1 MSLPSQYLHNAEN
14 LSTRAW
20 GMLLVLCGALFLDA
34 MDISMVGVALPSI
47 REDLG
52 MSTSS
57 LQWVVSGYVLGYG
70 GFLLLGGRAAD
81 LFGRRRMFLISL
93 AVFLV
98 ASGIG
103 GLVNDGSLLIGTRFI
118 KGVSAAFT
126 APAGLSIITTS
137 FAEGP
142 ARNRAL
148 LVYTAA
154 GATGF
159 SLGLVFSGLLTE
171 LSWRWTLLLP
181 VPLALLTLLA
191 AIRLVPD
198 SGRQARSNS
207 SFDLPG
213 ALTLTLAML
222 LLVFTIV
229 EAPEA
234 GWTSARTLGSFA
246 ATVAILSG
254 FVAIELRSASPL
266 LRLGILSSGSLV
278 RANLGALSLQGS
290 WIGFQFI
297 AVLYM
302 QQLRGWSALETGLA
316 IFPGGLMVAL
326 LAPTV
331 TPKLVGRFGVVPVI
345 LAGTLAAVAAY
356 ALFLPIG
363 MDSSY
368 VSAMLPTVV
377 LAGTA
382 FALAYGPLNI
392 AATNGI
398 APEEQGLAGGLV
410 NTSFQ
415 IGGALFLAVVV
426 AVNDANAGTHGS
438 PEALLDGFHAALVV
452 PVIAAALGAAATAAG
467 LFRRAPAAQAEL
479 VTHKA
484 ARSAP
489 AVRGLTSATIWS
501 EDHNNLLP
509 FYRDVLGLRVAH
521 QAPGRVT
528 LGNGIGPSLSL
539 GTHSDVKGKAS
550 DPYRYQ
556 VALGS
561 DDLDADLLRLQAA
574 GVEFFD
580 DDAFSDGIRLV
591 TVKDPDGNLI
601 QLQAGGERNGAAGIP
616 S

>member
-1 MSLPSQYLHNAEN
+1 MSLPSQYLNNGEI
-14 LSTRAW
+14 LSPRAW

-103 GLVNDGSLLIGTRFI
+103 GLVNDGSLLIATRFI

-181 VPLALLTLLA
+181 VPLSLLTLLA

-198 SGRQARSNS
+198 SGRQARSNR

-213 ALTLTLAML
+213 ALTLTAAML

-229 EAPEA
+229 EAPQA
-234 GWTSARTLGSFA
+234 GWTSTRTLGSFA
-246 ATVAILSG
+246 TVVAVLSA
-254 FVAIELRSASPL
+254 FVAIELRSVSPL
-266 LRLGILSSGSLV
+266 LRLGILRSSSLV
-278 RANLGALSLQGS
+278 RANLGALALQGS

-331 TPKLVGRFGVVPVI
+331 TPRLVGRFGVVPVI
-345 LAGTLAAVAAY
+345 LAGTLSAVAAY

-363 MDSSY
+363 MNSSY
-368 VSAMLPTVV
+368 ASAMLPTIM
-377 LAGTA
+377 LAGIA

-392 AATNGI
+392 AATNGV
-398 APEEQGLAGGLV
+398 AAEEQGLAGGLV

-415 IGGALFLAVVV
+415 IGGALFLAIAV
-426 AVNDANAGTHGS
+426 AVNDANAGADGS
-438 PEALLDGFHAALVV
+438 PQALLDGFHAALIV
-452 PVIAAALGAAATAAG
+452 PVIAAAVGAAATAAG
-467 LFRRAPAAQAEL
+467 LFRRAAPAKTAE
-479 VTHKA
+479 VVPATA
-484 ARSAP
+484 PSPAP
-489 AVRGLTSATIWS
+489 AVTGLTSATIWS

-509 FYRDVLGLRVAH
+509 FYRDVLGLRVARE
-521 QAPGRVT
+521 APGRVT

-539 GTHSDVKGKAS
+539 GTHGDVKGKSS

-561 DDLDADLLRLQAA
+561 EDLDADLLRLQAA

-580 DDAFSDGIRLV
+580 GEDLNDGIRLV

-601 QLQAGGERNGAAGIP
+601 QLQDGGERNVVASTP
-616 S
+616 